1 MEILHLPVVT
11 FNLCMLCIGL
21 CSTIYVSGVEG
32 VSNVTDRLA
41 LLDLKAGLIDGPYG
55 TLSLWNDSIH
65 FCQWPGV
72 VCGSGDQRVTAL
84 RLDGLALGGSISPS
98 IGNLTYLSEIQL
110 ASNSLK
116 GTLPKEIGQLSRMQV
131 FNLTKNSL
139 TGEIPA
145 ELTNCSNLESISL
158 SDNNFVGDFPSW
170 FGYLSKLTH
179 LEINKN
185 NITGVIPQCIGN
197 LSSLV
202 VLSVSRNNIMGSI
215 PDLGGLKDL
224 STLSLSQNRLSGTL
238 PSSICNLSSLEL
250 LSVADNILSGQL
262 LPNMGLCFPKLWWL
276 SVGIC
281 QFSGE
286 LPSTLGNM
294 SSLEVLD
301 AGTNYLTGRV
311 PDNLGVLKNL
321 NWLSVED
328 NRLGGTSGD
337 DFSFLGSFMNATK
350 LEVLSLAGN
359 GFRGVFPS
367 SIVNLSSITWLTLGS
382 NGIYGEIPESIGNL
396 VNLTIFAV
404 ENNSLTGRIPSSI
417 CTLENL
423 GQLGLQFNQLSGS
436 VPSCLGNLK
445 LLFLVN
451 LGHNNFSG
459 EIPLSLANCSSM
471 QHLFFASNQLSGR
484 IPANLLGQLPQ
495 LISVRLDQN
504 SLTGSFP
511 PDVGSLKHLMTLI
524 ASNNKLSGAIP
535 ETLGNCLNLEYID
548 LSGNYFHGSLP
559 TSLSNLKGIR
569 FLNLSR
575 NNLSSSI
582 PEELQG
588 LQFMEHLNLS
598 FNQLEGQV
606 PRKGVFANA
615 KTVSVAGNK
624 GLCGGIP
631 LFNLPVCASRN
642 TRVAKK
648 LKLPLK
654 WIVAVTVS
662 CSLCVV
668 LITIIYIVFSC
679 ERRKNQNVDLS
690 QPFGANKFLMVSY
703 KELFDA
709 TDGFAHCNLIGT
721 GQFGCVYRGFLS
733 EDERPV
739 AVKVMNLQKHGASS
753 SFTAEC
759 EALRTV
765 RHRNLVKIITACSSM
780 DNNGNNFKAFVLQLM
795 PNGSLESW
803 LHNRLHEKGD
813 DGESGYLNLSRRLD
827 IALDVAHALEY
838 LHRDCETPIVHCD
851 LKPSNVLL
859 DDDLVAHVSDF
870 GLAKLFARSGGT
882 VPISS
887 SVVRGTIG
895 YVAPEYGLGCSVSPE
910 GDIYSYGILL
920 LEMITGK
927 KPTDE
932 MFIAGISL
940 HNYCKMALP
949 DDIQGISDPSLFEES
964 YEERHMKEYRL
975 RCLVSL
981 VQVGVKCSAEL
992 PGDRMKVADVVIEL
1006 GGIKARI
1013 ASSKPRSKSY
1023 KSMFHSEPNE
1033 EILEIAC

>member
-21 CSTIYVSGVEG
+21 CSTIYVSGVEA

-116 GTLPKEIGQLSRMQV
+116 G
-131 FNLTKNSL
+131 
-139 TGEIPA
+139 
-145 ELTNCSNLESISL
+145 
-158 SDNNFVGDFPSW
+158 
-170 FGYLSKLTH
+170 
-179 LEINKN
+179 
-185 NITGVIPQCIGN
+185 
-197 LSSLV
+197 
-202 VLSVSRNNIMGSI
+202 
-215 PDLGGLKDL
+215 
-224 STLSLSQNRLSGTL
+224 
-238 PSSICNLSSLEL
+238 
-250 LSVADNILSGQL
+250 
-262 LPNMGLCFPKLWWL
+262 
-276 SVGIC
+276 IC

-286 LPSTLGNM
+286 LPSTLSNM

-328 NRLGGTSGD
+328 NRLGGTSED

-451 LGHNNFSG
+451 LSHNNFSG

-471 QHLFFASNQLSGR
+471 QQLYFANNQLSGR

-535 ETLGNCLNLEYID
+535 ETLGNCLNLEYVD

-606 PRKGVFANA
+606 PKKGVFANA

-895 YVAPEYGLGCSVSPE
+895 YVAPEYGLGRSVSPE

-920 LEMITGK
+920 LEMVTGK

-932 MFIAGISL
+932 MFIAGFSL

-975 RCLVSL
+975 GCLVSL

-1023 KSMFHSEPNE
+1023 KSMFCSEPNE